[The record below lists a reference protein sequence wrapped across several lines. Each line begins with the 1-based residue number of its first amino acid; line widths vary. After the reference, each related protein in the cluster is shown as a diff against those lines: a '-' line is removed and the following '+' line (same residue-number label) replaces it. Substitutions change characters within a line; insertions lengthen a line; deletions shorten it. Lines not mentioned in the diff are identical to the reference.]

1 MTMDDVLTKWEQGLR
16 AEGYENGEKVGYENG
31 EKVGYENG
39 QKVGYV
45 NGQNSTAVRTCQD
58 LGKTEDETIH
68 YLMQK
73 YGMTHEEARST
84 TVQYW
89 QS

>member
-16 AEGYENGEKVGYENG
+16 AEGYVNGE
-31 EKVGYENG
+31 
-39 QKVGYV
+39 KVGYV

-73 YGMTHEEARST
+73 YGMTQEEAHST

>member
-16 AEGYENGEKVGYENG
+16 AEGYVNG

-39 QKVGYV
+39 QKAGYV

-73 YGMTHEEARST
+73 YGMTQEEAHST